1 MTIISYLKKMK
12 NEGKIVIVITHDY
25 ELIDE
30 CGGVIYEFLKKR

>member
-1 MTIISYLKKMK
+1 MK
-12 NEGKIVIVITHDY
+12 NEGKIVIVITNDY